1 MDKKPVK
8 KGEKKVAVI
17 IAKMK
22 KPMPKTK
29 KCPACKSTK
38 QLSSFGTRKTKH
50 VRDGKIVVVNRPQS
64 YCLDCRQKHRVKMNK
79 LGDHP
84 DLRKKATKKT
94 KVVAKKAN
102 GSTRIVKVKAAPKK
116 AKPAPKTAPKK
127 SHVPKPSLKELVN
140 GKGEGVAAAVQQH
153 AAEKKADADF

>member
-1 MDKKPVK
+1 MDKKTVK
-8 KGEKKVAVI
+8 KNEKKVAKVI

-29 KCPACKSTK
+29 KCPACESTK
-38 QLSSFGTRKTKH
+38 QLDSFGTRKTKH
-50 VRDGKIVVVNRPQS
+50 VRDGTIVIVNRPQS

-84 DLRKKATKKT
+84 DLRRKKA
-94 KVVAKKAN
+94 
-102 GSTRIVKVKAAPKK
+102 VKVKAAKP
-116 AKPAPKTAPKK
+116 AKPAPKAAPKK
-127 SHVPKPSLKELVN
+127 NHAPKPSLKELIS
-140 GKGEGVAAAVQQH
+140 GKGDAVAAATAAY